1 MLINI
6 EVNDLVEVNNIEKI
20 KKLETVFILN
30 YTDIYDRKEVFY
42 YCNNEK
48 CKYFF
53 YITKDRRV
61 PFEFKLTRV
70 HRMKLSNDYIL
81 TALCLCCGESTMVP
95 YSKSSRT
102 KILKSKYSIV
112 I

>member
-20 KKLETVFILN
+20 KKLETAFILN
-30 YTDIYDRKEVFY
+30 YIDLFDSREIFY

-53 YITKDRRV
+53 HIIKDRTI
-61 PFEFKLTRV
+61 PFEFKLIRV
-70 HRMKLSNDYIL
+70 HKLKLSDDYTL
-81 TALCLCCGESTMVP
+81 SVLCLCCGESMLVP
-95 YSKSSRT
+95 YNKFSKTRVF
-102 KILKSKYSIV
+102 KSKYSIV